1 MRRFRSICRRLLA
14 VGRPERCHSVQN
26 RKRNCVSTPS
36 KSDEELLVPILGR
49 LSEIIEELVNDM
61 RLIQKR
67 LSKLERQFGAF
78 GNE

>member
-1 MRRFRSICRRLLA
+1 M
-14 VGRPERCHSVQN
+14 
-26 RKRNCVSTPS
+26 STPS